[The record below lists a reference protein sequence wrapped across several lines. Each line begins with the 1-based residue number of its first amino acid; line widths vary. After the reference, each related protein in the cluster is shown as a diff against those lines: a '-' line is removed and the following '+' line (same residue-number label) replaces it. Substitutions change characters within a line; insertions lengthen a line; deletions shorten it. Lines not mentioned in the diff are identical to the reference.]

1 MPKIQT
7 DSLVL
12 HGVGE
17 ALLLD
22 SKGKVSSQLARLQSM
37 TVEIT
42 AEMEDVFGGDSL
54 FPFFNYIKSK
64 SATFKFK
71 DATMNM
77 NVLAATQGSEV
88 TEGGDVMA
96 TEDVEVTANA
106 AQLSV
111 TKGVDVDSVIVM
123 NGDVTLK
130 RVGAEDT
137 VGTGEYKVTE
147 TGVLTFAE
155 GEFED
160 EAVLRVSYVHTVEVG
175 TSVHIKTTDIPNFV
189 ELRHVSNPTEL
200 EDGRIV
206 QAHIRV
212 YKARCDGGFNLEQ
225 TRDGATAPE
234 VTFKSVD
241 PKRADKRFVSVS
253 IVEVKQ

>member
-22 SKGKVSSQLARLQSM
+22 TQGKVSSTLARLQSM

-42 AEMEDVFGGDSL
+42 AEMEDVYGGDSL

-88 TEGGDVMA
+88 IEGGEVCA
-96 TEDVEVTANA
+96 TEDVEVDNNT
-106 AQLSV
+106 AQLSA
-111 TKGVDVDSVIVM
+111 TTGVDVNSVIVM
-123 NGDVTLK
+123 NGDVTLV
-130 RVGAEDT
+130 RATDT
-137 VGTGEYKVTE
+137 PATGEYNVSE
-147 TGVLTFAE
+147 TGLITFATD
-155 GEFED
+155 EFED
-160 EAVLRVSYVHTVEVG
+160 GAELRVSYVYTVETG

-253 IVEVKQ
+253 IVEVKK

>member
-1 MPKIQT
+1 MTMIKT

-22 SKGKVSSQLARLQSM
+22 SKGKVATQLAKLQNMSI
-37 TVEIT
+37 EIT
-42 AEMEDVFGGDSL
+42 AEMEDVYGGDSL

-77 NVLAATQGSEV
+77 SVLSATQGSEL
-88 TEGGDVMA
+88 TEGGEVCA
-96 TEDVEVTANA
+96 TEEIEVSGDT
-106 AQLSV
+106 AQLSAK
-111 TKGVDVDSVIVM
+111 TGIEIDSVIVV
-123 NGDVTLK
+123 NGERALTRTTSTPK
-130 RVGAEDT
+130 
-137 VGTGEYKVTE
+137 TGEFTVSE
-147 TGVLTFAE
+147 TGVLTFATD
-155 GEFED
+155 EFED
-160 EAVLRVSYVHTVEVG
+160 GTELMVSYVYAVEVG

-189 ELRHVSNPTEL
+189 ELRHISNPTEL

-212 YKARCDGGFNLEQ
+212 YKARCDGGFNIEQ

-234 VTFKSVD
+234 VTFKSLD
-241 PKRADKRFVSVS
+241 PKRKDKRFVSVS

>member
-22 SKGKVSSQLARLQSM
+22 ANGKVSTTLARLQSM

-42 AEMEDVFGGDSL
+42 AEMEDVYGGDSL

-77 NVLAATQGSEV
+77 NVLAVTQGSEL
-88 TEGGDVMA
+88 TEGGEVCA
-96 TEDVEVTANA
+96 TEDVVVTEDS
-106 AQLSV
+106 AQLEAK
-111 TKGVDVDSVIVM
+111 TGVEVDSVIVR
-123 NGDVTLK
+123 NGDETLK
-130 RVGAEDT
+130 RVTGT
-137 VGTGEYKVTE
+137 PKTGEYSVSE
-147 TGVLTFAE
+147 TGRLTFATD
-155 GEFED
+155 EFED
-160 EAVLRVSYVHTVEVG
+160 ETELRVSYIHKVELG
-175 TSVHIKTTDIPNFV
+175 TSVHIKTSDIPNFV

-200 EDGRIV
+200 EDGRVV

-212 YKARCDGGFNLEQ
+212 YKARCDGGFNFNVIIHFFSLYIKEK
-225 TRDGATAPE
+225 TW
-234 VTFKSVD
+234 V
-241 PKRADKRFVSVS
+241 
-253 IVEVKQ
+253 

>member
-1 MPKIQT
+1 MTMIKT

-17 ALLLD
+17 ALLVD
-22 SKGKVSSQLARLQSM
+22 AKGKATTQLAKLQNMS
-37 TVEIT
+37 VEIT
-42 AEMEDVFGGDSL
+42 AEMEDVYGGDSL

-71 DATMNM
+71 DATFNM
-77 NVLAATQGSEV
+77 GVLALTQGAELTDGGEV
-88 TEGGDVMA
+88 IA
-96 TEDVEVTANA
+96 TEDVEVMDNA
-106 AQLSV
+106 AQLAV
-111 TKGVDVDSVIVM
+111 TKGIEAESVIVM
-123 NGDVTLK
+123 NGDVAMK
-130 RVGAEDT
+130 RVAEDA
-137 VGTGEYKVTE
+137 VLATGEYKVTE
-147 TGVLTFAE
+147 AGALIFAE
-155 GEFED
+155 GEIED
-160 EAVLRVSYVHTVEVG
+160 ETVLTASYVYTVDVG
-175 TSVHIKTTDIPNFV
+175 TTVHIKTTDIPSFV
-189 ELRHVSNPTEL
+189 ELRHISNPTEL

-212 YKARCDGGFNLEQ
+212 YKARCDGGFNIEQ

-241 PKRADKRFVSVS
+241 PKRKDKRFVSVS

>member
-1 MPKIQT
+1 MNKIKT
-7 DSLVL
+7 DILVL
-12 HGVGE
+12 LGVGE

-22 SKGKVSSQLARLQSM
+22 ANGKVTSKLARLQSM

-42 AEMEDVFGGDSL
+42 AEMEDVYGGDSL

-77 NVLAATQGSEV
+77 NVLAVTQGSEL
-88 TEGGDVMA
+88 TEGGEVCA
-96 TEDVEVTANA
+96 SEEVEVIGNT

-111 TKGVDVDSVIVM
+111 TKGIDVDSVIVM
-123 NGDVTLK
+123 NGDKTLN
-130 RVGAEDT
+130 RVSVEDT
-137 VGTGEYKVTE
+137 LATGQYKVSE
-147 TGVLTFAE
+147 TGVLTFAD

-160 EAVLRVSYVHTVEVG
+160 ETVLDVAFVYTVEVG
-175 TSVHIKTTDIPNFV
+175 TSVHIKTTDVPGFV
-189 ELRHVSNPTEL
+189 ELRHVSKPTEL
-200 EDGRIV
+200 EDGRVV

-212 YKARCDGGFNLEQ
+212 YKARCDGGFNIEQ

-234 VTFKSVD
+234 VTFKSLD
-241 PKRADKRFVSVS
+241 PKRKDKRFVSVS